1 MENNKKPVVCIIC
14 RSSELR
20 EIAINMSFGVKINE
34 CLGCGFVQSEYVS
47 ASAKK
52 DYYSKFYRGAL
63 SNDQIERL
71 KKKSHEQ
78 AVFQIKYINSIISG
92 NQFTNALDY
101 GAAEG
106 GLAQLLTGMSKSV
119 YVTEADPQ
127 YIRLLKEMREIIF
140 LNEADLDSDKFN
152 GFFDFISLSHVLEHI
167 TDPLS
172 ALERFSKL
180 MKKNGYLF
188 IDIPNELVMLTRA
201 NFQAKGHLSYFTID
215 SFKRLVNTHG
225 KFDIMEIRTCNRT
238 VEEFI
243 ASGCKLPEDYSLQ
256 STPNGTVIR
265 SLLINARPDLK
276 FERRLNDF
284 IDEKLL
290 LDEFSRRIVYMT
302 QRMVSLHEQ
311 IDDLKRKTKTT

>member
-1 MENNKKPVVCIIC
+1 MKNSKNPVVCIIC

-20 EIAINMSFGVKINE
+20 EMAINMSFGVKINE

-47 ASAKK
+47 ESAKK

-63 SNDQIERL
+63 SNIQIEGL
-71 KKKSHEQ
+71 KRKSHEQ
-78 AVFQIKYINSIISG
+78 AVSQIKYINSIMPD
-92 NQFTNALDY
+92 NQFVNTLDY

-106 GLAQLLTGMSKSV
+106 GLVQLLKRVSQSV

-127 YIRLLKEMREIIF
+127 YIRLLKEMKEVLF
-140 LNEADLDSDKFN
+140 LNESDLDNDKFN

-180 MKKNGYLF
+180 LKKDGYLF
-188 IDIPNELVMLTRA
+188 IDIPNELEMFTKA

-215 SFKRLVNTHG
+215 SFKRLVSTHG
-225 KFDIMEIRTCNRT
+225 KFDILEIRTCNRT
-238 VEEFI
+238 VAEFI
-243 ASGCKLPEDYSLQ
+243 ASGCKLPEDYSRQ
-256 STPNGTVIR
+256 NTPNGTVIR

-276 FERRLNDF
+276 FERSLNDF
-284 IDEKLL
+284 IDDKLL

-302 QRMVSLHEQ
+302 QRMIEMHKQ
-311 IDDLKRKTKTT
+311 MDDLKKR